1 MFFAPPGSP
10 ADRDTDE
17 TRIPVRPWDCNRH
30 LVPTPAPADCGEAPA
45 LWASGSRQALGGQDV
60 RTSTFFRAA
69 LKKKRLTRLERGRK
83 SAPASKFFLDR
94 GQQVRSI
101 AQNAAAGERAPTR
114 PSSGG
119 RWTCVRQARS
129 VDTHAVL
136 TGRFVGSQMI
146 GRSQRSPFSLAPLSQ
161 RPRCAF
167 LAACWLSAAVY
178 CAALCW
184 NDDRFA
190 GAPDGAR
197 FDTFDLTVGRNETG
211 RFSLRRLDAK
221 AGYQPAF
228 YVAWENLEGA
238 NGQLGLF
245 NTALHKTIII
255 DGLEARFYRY
265 PDDEADGKN
274 TAAGPAG
281 PPRHGGSFLSPA
293 AYGAPRSPESD
304 ARRDDATGA
313 YPTSPVRMLHALE
326 YELRGDL
333 EGIEVENSLL
343 IDVSNAT
350 KLVIRD
356 LDYAFFE
363 GETLT
368 LGVRCSRATV
378 SKSGSER
385 ILSRSSTRRYRS
397 GMLWSGLAST
407 ASTVS

>member
-1 MFFAPPGSP
+1 M
-10 ADRDTDE
+10 
-17 TRIPVRPWDCNRH
+17 
-30 LVPTPAPADCGEAPA
+30 
-45 LWASGSRQALGGQDV
+45 
-60 RTSTFFRAA
+60 
-69 LKKKRLTRLERGRK
+69 
-83 SAPASKFFLDR
+83 
-94 GQQVRSI
+94 
-101 AQNAAAGERAPTR
+101 
-114 PSSGG
+114 
-119 RWTCVRQARS
+119 
-129 VDTHAVL
+129 
-136 TGRFVGSQMI
+136 
-146 GRSQRSPFSLAPLSQ
+146 
-161 RPRCAF
+161 
-167 LAACWLSAAVY
+167 Y

-255 DGLEARFYRY
+255 DGLEARFYHY
-265 PDDEADGKN
+265 PDNETDGKN

-293 AYGAPRSPESD
+293 AYGASRSPESD

-326 YELRGDL
+326 HELRGDL

-350 KLVIRD
+350 KVVIRD

-378 SKSGSER
+378 SKSGSELALQGR
-385 ILSRSSTRRYRS
+385 VAITAAGGSRLVSSRVRWDLKRNIFTVPGTFMINRNGTLVKGRGIRCDHRLQS
-397 GMLWSGLAST
+397 LGTNAASDGKGEKRWVKR
-407 ASTVS
+407 ASF